1 MWNNLY
7 SGFINGLGMGSIY
20 ALIAIGYTMVYGIA
34 RMINFAHGEFIT
46 IGAFVS
52 YGTAALI
59 GANPITMV
67 ICIIVSML
75 VCAIVSVITEKLAY
89 YPLRK
94 RNTKKITALI
104 TAIGVSYIIY
114 SIFNIRFQEQK
125 GSPKFLNLTD
135 FQLTIITIII
145 TIVTV
150 LLITL
155 FINKTKFG
163 KAMRATSENPSAAK
177 LMGINNDAMISL
189 TFAIGAALAGLGA
202 VVYCLRIPYFK
213 FSVGTEAIGLI
224 PFVAAVVGG
233 IGSLPG
239 AVIGGFIIG
248 IVQQLSMAFPVTS
261 TWTPAIVYGLLILIL
276 MIKPTGILG
285 KMVGEK
291 V

>member
-155 FINKTKFG
+155 FINKTK
-163 KAMRATSENPSAAK
+163 RATSENPSAAK

-189 TFAIGAALAGLGA
+189 TFAIGAALAGIGA

>member
-59 GANPITMV
+59 GAESYYNGHS
-67 ICIIVSML
+67 IIVSML

-114 SIFNIRFQEQK
+114 SIFQYKISRTK
-125 GSPKFLNLTD
+125 R
-135 FQLTIITIII
+135 IT
-145 TIVTV
+145 
-150 LLITL
+150 
-155 FINKTKFG
+155 
-163 KAMRATSENPSAAK
+163 
-177 LMGINNDAMISL
+177 
-189 TFAIGAALAGLGA
+189 
-202 VVYCLRIPYFK
+202 
-213 FSVGTEAIGLI
+213 
-224 PFVAAVVGG
+224 
-233 IGSLPG
+233 
-239 AVIGGFIIG
+239 
-248 IVQQLSMAFPVTS
+248 
-261 TWTPAIVYGLLILIL
+261 
-276 MIKPTGILG
+276 
-285 KMVGEK
+285 
-291 V
+291 

>member
-94 RNTKKITALI
+94 RNTKKNNSSHNSNWGELY
-104 TAIGVSYIIY
+104 YIFY
-114 SIFNIRFQEQK
+114 FSN
-125 GSPKFLNLTD
+125 S
-135 FQLTIITIII
+135 
-145 TIVTV
+145 
-150 LLITL
+150 
-155 FINKTKFG
+155 FINN
-163 KAMRATSENPSAAK
+163 S
-177 LMGINNDAMISL
+177 IH
-189 TFAIGAALAGLGA
+189 
-202 VVYCLRIPYFK
+202 
-213 FSVGTEAIGLI
+213 
-224 PFVAAVVGG
+224 
-233 IGSLPG
+233 
-239 AVIGGFIIG
+239 
-248 IVQQLSMAFPVTS
+248 
-261 TWTPAIVYGLLILIL
+261 
-276 MIKPTGILG
+276 
-285 KMVGEK
+285 
-291 V
+291 

>member
-135 FQLTIITIII
+135 FQLTIITI

-189 TFAIGAALAGLGA
+189 TFAIGAALAGIGA

-224 PFVAAVVGG
+224 PFVAAAVGG

>member
-52 YGTAALI
+52 YATAALI

-67 ICIIVSML
+67 ICIIASML

-114 SIFNIRFQEQK
+114 SIFNIKFQEQK

-135 FQLTIITIII
+135 FQLTHRLD
-145 TIVTV
+145 V
-150 LLITL
+150 LDLE
-155 FINKTKFG
+155 
-163 KAMRATSENPSAAK
+163 S
-177 LMGINNDAMISL
+177 
-189 TFAIGAALAGLGA
+189 
-202 VVYCLRIPYFK
+202 
-213 FSVGTEAIGLI
+213 
-224 PFVAAVVGG
+224 
-233 IGSLPG
+233 
-239 AVIGGFIIG
+239 
-248 IVQQLSMAFPVTS
+248 
-261 TWTPAIVYGLLILIL
+261 IL
-276 MIKPTGILG
+276 
-285 KMVGEK
+285 V
-291 V
+291 

>member
-114 SIFNIRFQEQK
+114 SIFIFIAYFTLYTR
-125 GSPKFLNLTD
+125 KFIPRTFYIL
-135 FQLTIITIII
+135 
-145 TIVTV
+145 
-150 LLITL
+150 
-155 FINKTKFG
+155 
-163 KAMRATSENPSAAK
+163 AAQ
-177 LMGINNDAMISL
+177 I
-189 TFAIGAALAGLGA
+189 
-202 VVYCLRIPYFK
+202 
-213 FSVGTEAIGLI
+213 
-224 PFVAAVVGG
+224 
-233 IGSLPG
+233 
-239 AVIGGFIIG
+239 
-248 IVQQLSMAFPVTS
+248 
-261 TWTPAIVYGLLILIL
+261 
-276 MIKPTGILG
+276 
-285 KMVGEK
+285 
-291 V
+291 

>member
-1 MWNNLY
+1 
-7 SGFINGLGMGSIY
+7 
-20 ALIAIGYTMVYGIA
+20 
-34 RMINFAHGEFIT
+34 
-46 IGAFVS
+46 
-52 YGTAALI
+52 
-59 GANPITMV
+59 
-67 ICIIVSML
+67 
-75 VCAIVSVITEKLAY
+75 
-89 YPLRK
+89 
-94 RNTKKITALI
+94 
-104 TAIGVSYIIY
+104 
-114 SIFNIRFQEQK
+114 
-125 GSPKFLNLTD
+125 
-135 FQLTIITIII
+135 
-145 TIVTV
+145 
-150 LLITL
+150 
-155 FINKTKFG
+155 
-163 KAMRATSENPSAAK
+163 
-177 LMGINNDAMISL
+177 MGINNDAMISL
-189 TFAIGAALAGLGA
+189 TFAIGAALAGIGA

>member
-145 TIVTV
+145 VTV

-189 TFAIGAALAGLGA
+189 TFAIGAALAGIGA

-224 PFVAAVVGG
+224 PFVAAAVGG

>member
-1 MWNNLY
+1 
-7 SGFINGLGMGSIY
+7 
-20 ALIAIGYTMVYGIA
+20 MVYGIA

-52 YGTAALI
+52 YGMASLI
-59 GANPITMV
+59 GANPITMI
-67 ICIIVSML
+67 ICIIASML
-75 VCAIVSVITEKLAY
+75 ICAIVSIITEKLAY

-94 RNTKKITALI
+94 RNTKRITALI

-114 SIFNIRFQEQK
+114 SLFNIQFQEIK
-125 GSPKFLNLTD
+125 SSPKFLNLSNTN
-135 FQLTIITIII
+135 LTIL
-145 TIVTV
+145 TIVITLVTVV
-150 LLITL
+150 LLTL

-177 LMGINNDAMISL
+177 LMGINNDAMITL

-213 FSVGTEAIGLI
+213 FSVGSDAIGLI

-248 IVQQLSMAFPVTS
+248 IIQQISVAFPETS
-261 TWTPAIVYGLLILIL
+261 PWTPAILYSILILIL
-276 MIKPTGILG
+276 IIKPTGILG
-285 KMVGEK
+285 KSIGEK

>member
-135 FQLTIITIII
+135 FQLTIII

-189 TFAIGAALAGLGA
+189 TFAIGAALAGIGA